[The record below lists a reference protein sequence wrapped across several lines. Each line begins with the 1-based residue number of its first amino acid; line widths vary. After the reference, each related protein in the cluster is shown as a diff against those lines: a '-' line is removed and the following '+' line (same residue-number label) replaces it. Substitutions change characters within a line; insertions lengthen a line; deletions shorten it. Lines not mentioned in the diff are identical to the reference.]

1 MNSKQKLIQ
10 AVFTAVFLGFFSEN
24 DAENDAVRCKSFDRG
39 LFGARLSLTETYA
52 SKHNFI
58 NFFPRSKAGY
68 SRSPL

>member
-24 DAENDAVRCKSFDRG
+24 DAVRCKSFDRG
-39 LFGARLSLTETYA
+39 LFGARLSLIEAYA
-52 SKHNFI
+52 LKHNFI

>member
-1 MNSKQKLIQ
+1 MDSKQKMIQ
-10 AVFTAVFLGFFSEN
+10 AVFTAVFLAFFSEN
-24 DAENDAVRCKSFDRG
+24 DAVRRKSFDRG
-39 LFGARLSLTETYA
+39 LFGARLCLAEAYA